1 MMVLKHIQKMTALL
15 ILMGFYHQIIC
26 LKERKTLTNSI
37 NSYQK
42 YIKGKGILF
51 SYSLPPNKFSLIVR
65 IYMSNTVPN
74 CNTEA
79 FKKKYSFR
87 GNSNEYDHQVTLPY
101 GEQGVRGEFL
111 DLVLSA
117 DMHLGIKMRKK
128 SEAEKPGYLM

>member
-1 MMVLKHIQKMTALL
+1 
-15 ILMGFYHQIIC
+15 
-26 LKERKTLTNSI
+26 
-37 NSYQK
+37 
-42 YIKGKGILF
+42 
-51 SYSLPPNKFSLIVR
+51 
-65 IYMSNTVPN
+65 MSNTVPN

-79 FKKKYSFR
+79 FKKKHSFR

-117 DMHLGIKMRKK
+117 DRHLGIKMRKK